1 MTNSGTT
8 PAPRLA
14 APDDVPAIRALV
26 VRSARG
32 LSVGFYTPEQ
42 IEAAIVHVFGVDS
55 QLISD
60 GTYYVIDAPDGL
72 AAAGG
77 WSKRRTLFGGDQMKS
92 TQDPLLDP
100 AIDAARIR
108 AFFVDP
114 QWARQGLARALYSLC
129 ARAASAA
136 GFQRFELMATAPGE
150 PVYTRLG
157 FRIVERVEL
166 VLPPNVSVAFTR
178 MTRDL
183 GSADDPAPATR
194 QQRPL

>member
-1 MTNSGTT
+1 MTNSNT
-8 PAPRLA
+8 ALIPRLA
-14 APDDVPAIRALV
+14 MPNDAPSIRALV

-60 GTYYVIDAPDGL
+60 STYYVIDSPDGL

-77 WSKRRTLFGGDQMKS
+77 WSKRRTLFGGDQMK
-92 TQDPLLDP
+92 TGADPLLDP

-114 QWARQGLARALYSLC
+114 RWARRGLARTLYSLC

-150 PVYTRLG
+150 PFYTRLG
-157 FRIVERVEL
+157 FRVLERVEL
-166 VLPPNVSVAFTR
+166 VLPPNVPIAFTR
-178 MTRDL
+178 MARDID
-183 GSADDPAPATR
+183 STSHADPPPPA
-194 QQRPL
+194 

>member
-1 MTNSGTT
+1 MTNSDTIHT
-8 PAPRLA
+8 PRLA
-14 APDDVPAIRALV
+14 MPDDVPAIRALV

-60 GTYYVIDAPDGL
+60 GTYYVIDSPDGL

-77 WSKRRTLFGGDQMKS
+77 WSKRRTLYGGDQMKNAE
-92 TQDPLLDP
+92 DPLLDP

-114 QWARQGLARALYSLC
+114 QWARRGLARTLYAWC

-157 FRIVERVEL
+157 FRILERVEL

-178 MTRDL
+178 MTRGI
-183 GSADDPAPATR
+183 GSAGDPAPAAR
-194 QQRPL
+194 QQ